1 VLDIKNNKNSHKT
14 PSKEKK
20 GLMEIGHRKADISK
34 ITKNKNYTVK
44 NKCYNSYIK
53 GYVSK

>member
-1 VLDIKNNKNSHKT
+1 MPDIKNNENSYKT

-20 GLMEIGHRKADISK
+20 GLMEISYRKAGISK

-44 NKCYNSYIK
+44 NKSNNRYIK
-53 GYVSK
+53 R